1 MRYLI
6 LSIVMLCSACASG
19 GHNVVPLAPDAAN
32 RLAAVKF
39 IYIDVL
45 GSDDGAGLV
54 REKIRARLAVCVAV
68 KVVETREKADA
79 VLTGTAGVETSQSRG
94 TTDYAGYGI
103 LRLVEVKTDE
113 TIWSYEY
120 KRGFMLAGSVSS
132 RVANQVVDHLLK
144 DAGYKR

>member
-1 MRYLI
+1 MAL
-6 LSIVMLCSACASG
+6 LLFATKM
-19 GHNVVPLAPDAAN
+19 
-32 RLAAVKF
+32 
-39 IYIDVL
+39 
-45 GSDDGAGLV
+45 
-54 REKIRARLAVCVAV
+54 RARLAACGVVT
-68 KVVETREKADA
+68 VVETRGKADA
-79 VLTGTAGVETSQSRG
+79 VLTGTAGVEKSQDRG

-132 RVANQVVDHLLK
+132 RVANQVVDQLLK

>member
-6 LSIVMLCSACASG
+6 VSIVMLCAACASSG
-19 GHNVVPLAPDAAN
+19 YNVVPLAPDAAN

-54 REKIRARLAVCVAV
+54 REKIRARLAACGAV

-79 VLTGTAGVETSQSRG
+79 VLTGTAGVETRQYRG
-94 TTDYAGYGI
+94 TTGYAGYGI
-103 LRLVEVKTDE
+103 FRLVELKTDE

-132 RVANQVVDHLLK
+132 RVANQVVDQLLK
-144 DAGYKR
+144 TAGHKR